1 MSKYTV
7 DFSTVESELKS
18 KASAIKTRRLQHRR
32 KYFVDGVEVEVVHPI
47 ANTAFCANCSRLRIT
62 SNGKIKP
69 CLLRNDNLVPIESV
83 DEKHIRSRLKLA
95 MQYRKPFFDK
105 DSDNHKI

>member
-7 DFSTVESELKS
+7 DFSTVESKLKS

-47 ANTAFCANCSRLRIT
+47 ANTEFCANCSRLRIT
-62 SNGKIKP
+62 SDGKIKP
-69 CLLRNDNLVPIESV
+69 CLLRNDNLSFP
-83 DEKHIRSRLKLA
+83 
-95 MQYRKPFFDK
+95 
-105 DSDNHKI
+105 